1 MGPGPSGVVAF
12 RGLVGDGRIGGLAS
26 PGEVHGARGLGR
38 TRRDGASTVDGAPG
52 VALADRGFRGDAEAD
67 EGRVPVRLLP
77 LDEVPVL
84 AEVAVALEVDED
96 LEVLQRRVAG

>member
-1 MGPGPSGVVAF
+1 M
-12 RGLVGDGRIGGLAS
+12 GDGRIGGLAS

-77 LDEVPVL
+77 LGLLDPGDYFT
-84 AEVAVALEVDED
+84 AILESRDGD
-96 LEVLQRRVAG
+96 I